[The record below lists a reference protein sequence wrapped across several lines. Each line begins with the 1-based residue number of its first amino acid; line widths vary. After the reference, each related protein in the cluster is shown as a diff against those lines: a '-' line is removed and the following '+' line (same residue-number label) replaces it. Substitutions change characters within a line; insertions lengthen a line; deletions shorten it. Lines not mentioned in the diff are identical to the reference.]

1 MRTKEERWSRNM
13 YKGPMDKDNRDGG
26 RIESGRW
33 GLGRAGESNGWKMG
47 TTIIE
52 QQ

>member
-1 MRTKEERWSRNM
+1 M
-13 YKGPMDKDNRDGG
+13 YKGPMDKDNVWGG
-26 RIESGRW
+26 
-33 GLGRAGESNGWKMG
+33 GLNVGGGVDRAGESNGGKMG